1 MEQDRLHE
9 AQQQTKPEQEKH
21 SAKAALKTAA
31 AMLLFMT
38 VVGGVAYPLGMTA
51 VSQLIFPEQAN
62 GSVIEAG
69 GKQYGSALLAQSFSP
84 ENDPEGRY
92 LWGRAMNLSTFAV
105 SGENGEALLYSG
117 PSNLSPASAE
127 YEALVN
133 ERVKAIREVYSEKAE
148 EPIPAD
154 LVTVSGSG
162 LDPEISPKAAAWQA
176 EHIAKVRHLSVEDV
190 QSVIDAYTTK
200 PFLGV
205 FGEPAVNVLKV
216 NLTLDGIL
224 SRPEGDN

>member
-1 MEQDRLHE
+1 MEQDRKNKEMRE
-9 AQQQTKPEQEKH
+9 AGSEQKKGMVK
-21 SAKAALKTAA
+21 SSLKTAA
-31 AMLLFMT
+31 AVLAFMT
-38 VVGGVAYPLGMTA
+38 VVGGLAYPLGMTA
-51 VSQLIFPEQAN
+51 VSQAVFPDKAN

-92 LWGRAMNLSTFAV
+92 LWGRAMNISAFAV

-117 PSNLSPASAE
+117 PSNLSPASEA
-127 YEALVN
+127 YETLVS
-133 ERVKAIREVYSEKAE
+133 ERVEAIRSVYAEKAD
-148 EPIPAD
+148 EPVPAD

-162 LDPEISPKAAAWQA
+162 LDPEISPEAAAWQA
-176 EHIAKVRHLSVEDV
+176 EHIARVRNLSVEEV

-224 SRPEGDN
+224 PRA